1 MNEPIL
7 IIGATG
13 GIGSALA
20 RRLHTMGHSLKLM
33 ARDAARLSSLAGEL
47 GAEHAVA
54 DVLDEA
60 FGEAVGSLGGD
71 SLGGL
76 AYCVGSIDLK
86 MLRRV
91 TVEDLLDAY
100 RLNVVGA
107 VLAVQGAQSALKA
120 GRGSVVLFSTV
131 AVGQGFAQHTI
142 VSGAK
147 GGVEGVTRALAAE
160 LAPDIRVNAIA
171 PSLTRTPLAERFT
184 RNQATADSIAGTHAM
199 KRLGEADDIAALA
212 AFLLSTDAGWV
223 TGQVMGVDG
232 GRSSLR

>member
-1 MNEPIL
+1 MNRPIL

-20 RRLHTMGHSLKLM
+20 RRLHTAGHSLKLM
-33 ARDAARLSSLAGEL
+33 ARDAERLSALAGEL

-54 DVLDEA
+54 DVFNEA
-60 FGEAVGSLGGD
+60 FGEAVGSLAGD
-71 SLGGL
+71 SLAGL

-91 TVEDLLDAY
+91 MVQDLLDAY

-107 VLAVQGAQSALKA
+107 VLAVQAAQPALRAGKGA
-120 GRGSVVLFSTV
+120 VVLFSTV

-142 VSGAK
+142 ISGAK

-171 PSLTRTPLAERFT
+171 PSLTRTALADRFT
-184 RNQATADSIAGTHAM
+184 RNQAMADSIAGMHAL
-199 KRLGEADDIAALA
+199 KRLGEADDSAALA
-212 AFLLSTDAGWV
+212 AFLLSADAGWV
-223 TGQVMGVDG
+223 TGQVVGVDG